1 MCAEIRLR
9 RLSPQPFAY
18 KKLGKEHIGK
28 VSIQKKLF
36 AAMALIMALLL
47 AGCSAIGSSDH
58 RGSLDVDYIAN
69 GDEGEDRLNQLKGLA
84 AENTTSEPENKLRTP
99 APVDGGDDEDTASV
113 GRAQAEARDNEITSE
128 AVQTEQTA
136 APVSSK
142 EPEANTCTITIRCD
156 TAVAK
161 GMHLEKKWQ
170 GIVPASGEI
179 LKTTTMTFE
188 QGDTV
193 FDVLCAV
200 RDKYKLHME
209 YSGAKGNEYIEGIN
223 NLYEFDGGRWSGWMY
238 CVNDWYPNY
247 GCGQYVVKSGDVI
260 EWNYTCDLG
269 KDLGQTWLAG

>member
-1 MCAEIRLR
+1 MKREPEDLLESSPYHGSMVHGAGYTKLIFSYARLIYVCR
-9 RLSPQPFAY
+9 NTAAAIIAAAFCVQ
-18 KKLGKEHIGK
+18 KLGKEHIGK
-28 VSIQKKLF
+28 VSIQKRLF
-36 AAMALIMALLL
+36 TAIALIMTLLL
-47 AGCSAIGSSDH
+47 AGCSAIGSNGH

-84 AENTTSEPENKLRTP
+84 AENDTPEPDDKLRTP
-99 APVDGGDDEDTASV
+99 APVDSGDDEDTASV

-128 AVQTEQTA
+128 AVQAEQTA

-223 NLYEFDGGRWSGWMY
+223 NFYEFDGRPLERM
-238 CVNDWYPNY
+238 
-247 GCGQYVVKSGDVI
+247 DV
-260 EWNYTCDLG
+260 LR
-269 KDLGQTWLAG
+269 K

>member
-1 MCAEIRLR
+1 MYPEN
-9 RLSPQPFAY
+9 
-18 KKLGKEHIGK
+18 GKDLFGK
-28 VSIQKKLF
+28 VNIQKKVL
-36 AAMALIMALLL
+36 AAIIVIIMAVLLT
-47 AGCSAIGSSDH
+47 GCSIIGSSSH
-58 RGSLDVDYIAN
+58 KGSLDVDYIAN
-69 GDEGEDRLNQLKGLA
+69 DDEGEDRLSQLKGLA
-84 AENTTSEPENKLRTP
+84 AENATPEPEDNLKTP
-99 APVDGGDDEDTASV
+99 APVEGDDEDDSSSA
-113 GRAQAEARDNEITSE
+113 GKAQAEARDNEIAASTPE
-128 AVQTEQTA
+128 PEQTA
-136 APVSSK
+136 APSQSK
-142 EPEANTCTITIRCD
+142 EPETNTCTISIRCD
-156 TAVAK
+156 TAVDK

-209 YSGAKGNEYIEGIN
+209 YSGSKGNEYIEGIN

-238 CVNDWYPNY
+238 CVNGWYPNY

>member
-1 MCAEIRLR
+1 M
-9 RLSPQPFAY
+9 
-18 KKLGKEHIGK
+18 
-28 VSIQKKLF
+28 SIQKKLF

-47 AGCSAIGSSDH
+47 AGCSAIGSNDH

-161 GMHLEKKWQ
+161 
-170 GIVPASGEI
+170 IP
-179 LKTTTMTFE
+179 T
-188 QGDTV
+188 
-193 FDVLCAV
+193 
-200 RDKYKLHME
+200 
-209 YSGAKGNEYIEGIN
+209 
-223 NLYEFDGGRWSGWMY
+223 
-238 CVNDWYPNY
+238 P
-247 GCGQYVVKSGDVI
+247 
-260 EWNYTCDLG
+260 
-269 KDLGQTWLAG
+269 

>member
-1 MCAEIRLR
+1 M
-9 RLSPQPFAY
+9 
-18 KKLGKEHIGK
+18 GK
-28 VSIQKKLF
+28 VSIKKRVF
-36 AAMALIMALLL
+36 AAIMALMAAFLL
-47 AGCSAIGSSDH
+47 AGCSVIGSGGH
-58 RGSLDVDYIAN
+58 GGSLDVDYIAN
-69 GDEGEDRLNQLKGLA
+69 DDGGGDRLSELNGLV
-84 AENTTSEPENKLRTP
+84 AENAAPEPADKLRTP
-99 APVDGGDDEDTASV
+99 SPVGVGDDGEVSSA
-113 GRAQAEARDNEITSE
+113 GKAQAEARDNEIASD
-128 AVQTEQTA
+128 AIQPEQTA
-136 APVSSK
+136 APANSK

-193 FDVLCAV
+193 FNVLCAV
-200 RDKYKLHME
+200 RDKFKLHME

-238 CVNDWYPNY
+238 CVNGWYPNY
-247 GCGQYVVKSGDVI
+247 GCGQYAVKSGDVI